1 MTAVAALAGALV
13 GVGVLVLATYLR
25 AGAPGSSLRLPR
37 PHIETVDHG
46 VMRVCVALLVGVVVG
61 LVTHWPVAAAATLI
75 LGVALPSI
83 MGSRRERELRSARL
97 SGVAAWAEMLRDTL
111 TAGLGIETAIRASA
125 LAAPLAI
132 RAEVELLAAEL
143 RGPDLLDQSLRRFA
157 GRVDN
162 PTCDRVVAALLLP
175 RGSSSLSQRLSAI
188 AAAARDDV
196 DMRLRV
202 DAERE
207 GTRWTAQLVVLI
219 TAAMALGLALLNRTY
234 LQPYDSVAGQL
245 VLVFVILLFAGG
257 YAWLGRITGEPPPPR
272 LMVGVEDRA

>member
-13 GVGVLVLATYLR
+13 GVGVLVLVTYLR
-25 AGAPGSSLRLPR
+25 PGASGSPLLPR
-37 PHIETVDHG
+37 RPRLETVDHG
-46 VMRVCVALLVGVVVG
+46 VMRVCAALLAGVVVG

-75 LGVALPSI
+75 LGIALPSV
-83 MGSRRERELRSARL
+83 MGSRREREMRSARL

-143 RGPDLLDQSLRRFA
+143 RGPDLLDEALRRFA

-175 RGSSSLSQRLSAI
+175 RGSSSLSQRLLAI

-207 GTRWTAQLVVLI
+207 GTRWTARLVVLI

-234 LQPYDSVAGQL
+234 LQPYDSVPGQL
-245 VLVFVILLFAGG
+245 VLAFVILLFAGG
-257 YAWLGRITGEPPPPR
+257 YAWLGRITGEPASPR
-272 LMVGVEDRA
+272 LLVGVEDAA

>member
-1 MTAVAALAGALV
+1 
-13 GVGVLVLATYLR
+13 
-25 AGAPGSSLRLPR
+25 
-37 PHIETVDHG
+37 
-46 VMRVCVALLVGVVVG
+46 MRVCAALLAGVVVG

-75 LGVALPSI
+75 LGIALPSM
-83 MGSRRERELRSARL
+83 MGSRREREMRSARL

-207 GTRWTAQLVVLI
+207 GTRWTARLVVLI

-245 VLVFVILLFAGG
+245 VLLVVILLFAGG
-257 YAWLGRITGEPPPPR
+257 YAWLGRITGEPASPR
-272 LMVGVEDRA
+272 LMVGVEDAA

>member
-1 MTAVAALAGALV
+1 VTALAALAGALV
-13 GVGVLVLATYLR
+13 GVGMLALITVLR
-25 AGAPGSSLRLPR
+25 PGAAASPIRQRRPR
-37 PHIETVDHG
+37 IDTLDHTVI
-46 VMRVCVALLVGVVVG
+46 RVCASLLAGVFVG
-61 LVTHWPVAAAATLI
+61 LVTHWPVAAAATLV
-75 LGVALPSI
+75 LGFALPSV
-83 MGSRRERELRSARL
+83 MGSGREREMRSARL
-97 SGVAAWAEMLRDTL
+97 SAVAAWAEMLRDTL

-132 RAEVELLAAEL
+132 RTEVELLAADL
-143 RGPDLLDQSLRRFA
+143 RGPDLLDESLRRFA

-207 GTRWTAQLVVLI
+207 GTRWTARLVVLI

-234 LQPYDSVAGQL
+234 LQPYDSVTGQL
-245 VLVFVILLFAGG
+245 VLVLVILLFAGG
-257 YAWLGRITGEPPPPR
+257 YGWLGRITGEPSPPR
-272 LMVGVEDRA
+272 LMVGAEDRA

>member
-1 MTAVAALAGALV
+1 MIAVAALAGALV
-13 GVGVLVLATYLR
+13 GVGVLVLVTSLR
-25 AGAPGSSLRLPR
+25 PGAPGTRFPPR
-37 PHIETVDHG
+37 RSRVETIDHG
-46 VMRVCVALLVGVVVG
+46 VMRVCAALLAGVVVG
-61 LVTHWPVAAAATLI
+61 LITHWPVAAAATLI
-75 LGVALPSI
+75 LGIALPSVV
-83 MGSRRERELRSARL
+83 GSRREREMRSARL
-97 SGVAAWAEMLRDTL
+97 TGVAAWAEMLRDTL

-207 GTRWTAQLVVLI
+207 GTRWTARLVVLI

-234 LQPYDSVAGQL
+234 LEPYSSVAGQL
-245 VLVFVILLFAGG
+245 VLVVVILMFAGG
-257 YAWLGRITGEPPPPR
+257 YAWLGRITGEPSAPR
-272 LMVGVEDRA
+272 LMVGVEDAA